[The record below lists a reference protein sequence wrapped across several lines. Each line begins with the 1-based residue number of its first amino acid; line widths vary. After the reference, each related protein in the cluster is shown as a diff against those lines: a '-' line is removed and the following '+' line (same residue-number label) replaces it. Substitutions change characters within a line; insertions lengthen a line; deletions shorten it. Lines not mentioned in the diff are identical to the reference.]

1 MLASPFASAYPECRE
16 TRDEIELTGWR
27 APRSVVVFRQKIPE
41 ANNLVRLPVPERG
54 DSFAVQSSPAS
65 QPARVL
71 SLQEWKNKMPKQS
84 NGDPQDAMT
93 TGLTTDEEKRA
104 RLMELAKLTTREKLL
119 RIMKLIGDDR
129 VGDDQLVGAL
139 IILEG
144 VELKENQGS

>member
-1 MLASPFASAYPECRE
+1 M
-16 TRDEIELTGWR
+16 
-27 APRSVVVFRQKIPE
+27 
-41 ANNLVRLPVPERG
+41 PERG

>member
-1 MLASPFASAYPECRE
+1 
-16 TRDEIELTGWR
+16 
-27 APRSVVVFRQKIPE
+27 
-41 ANNLVRLPVPERG
+41 
-54 DSFAVQSSPAS
+54 
-65 QPARVL
+65 
-71 SLQEWKNKMPKQS
+71 
-84 NGDPQDAMT
+84 MT

>member
-1 MLASPFASAYPECRE
+1 
-16 TRDEIELTGWR
+16 
-27 APRSVVVFRQKIPE
+27 
-41 ANNLVRLPVPERG
+41 
-54 DSFAVQSSPAS
+54 
-65 QPARVL
+65 
-71 SLQEWKNKMPKQS
+71 MPKQS
-84 NGDPQDAMT
+84 IGDPQDAMT